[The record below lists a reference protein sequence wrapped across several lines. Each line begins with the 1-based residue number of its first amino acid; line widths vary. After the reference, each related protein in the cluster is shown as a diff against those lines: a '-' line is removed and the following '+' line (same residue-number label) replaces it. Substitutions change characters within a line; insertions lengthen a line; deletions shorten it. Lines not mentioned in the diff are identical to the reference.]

1 MNLESAIHFENVSKR
16 FVYDVD
22 EARSIFETVTST
34 LSRKKRSVRELW
46 AVKDASFKVLP
57 GQSLGIIGRNGSGKS
72 TVLKLA
78 SGIIQPS
85 SGRVIVRGRL
95 SALLE
100 LGAGFHADLTGREN
114 IYLNASILGMSRDD
128 VDKCYDEIVD
138 FSELSEF
145 IHMPVKHYSSGMY
158 MRLGF
163 SVAVHLDPDI
173 LIIDEILAVGDQ
185 SFQNKCIDRIYHLK
199 RKGTTIVFVSH
210 NLNTIRNLCSDLIW
224 MDKGQL
230 MVVAPTNEVIS
241 QYQQHLFQDDLEA
254 SPSEAN
260 VGQFKHWGSREIEI
274 SRVRFMNGLGE
285 EADTFELGQ
294 EFTVEIS
301 YSAHQNISEPE
312 FGLAIFRQDG
322 VQITGPNNRLDG
334 FPIREVS
341 GTGTIRYHLEK
352 LPLLPGTYNV
362 TVAIHDSRLPKAYDF
377 HEEAYSFRVISTGSF
392 SLQGVV
398 ELPATWEHESIG
410 VRKQKDLPQP
420 AP

>member
-1 MNLESAIHFENVSKR
+1 
-16 FVYDVD
+16 
-22 EARSIFETVTST
+22 
-34 LSRKKRSVRELW
+34 
-46 AVKDASFKVLP
+46 
-57 GQSLGIIGRNGSGKS
+57 
-72 TVLKLA
+72 
-78 SGIIQPS
+78 
-85 SGRVIVRGRL
+85 
-95 SALLE
+95 
-100 LGAGFHADLTGREN
+100 
-114 IYLNASILGMSRDD
+114 MSRDD
-128 VDKCYDEIVD
+128 VDKRYNEIVD

-163 SVAVHLDPDI
+163 SVAVHVDPDI

-199 RKGTTIVFVSH
+199 KKGTTIVFVSH
-210 NLNTIRNLCSDLIW
+210 NLNTVRNLCSDLIW

-254 SPSEAN
+254 SPSKAN
-260 VGQFKHWGSREIEI
+260 VGQFKRWGSGEIEI
-274 SRVRFMNGLGE
+274 SRVQFMNGQGE

-294 EFTVEIS
+294 EFAVEIS
-301 YSAHQNISEPE
+301 YNAKQNIAEPE

-341 GTGTIRYHLEK
+341 GTGTIRYHLEE

-398 ELPATWEHESIG
+398 ELPATWEHVSETVEEQFNVS
-410 VRKQKDLPQP
+410 
-420 AP
+420 

>member
-1 MNLESAIHFENVSKR
+1 MSVESAIHFENVSKR

-34 LSRKKRSVRELW
+34 LSRKKKSQVRKLW

-57 GQSLGIIGRNGSGKS
+57 GQSFGIIGRNGSGKS

-85 SGRVIVRGRL
+85 SGRVIVRGRI

-128 VDKCYDEIVD
+128 VDKCYDEIID
-138 FSELSEF
+138 FSELGEF

-163 SVAVHLDPDI
+163 SVAVHVDPDI

-199 RKGTTIVFVSH
+199 KKGTTIVFVSH
-210 NLNTIRNLCSDLIW
+210 NLNTVRNLCSDLIW

-241 QYQQHLFQDDLEA
+241 QYQQHLFQDDLGA
-254 SPSEAN
+254 SPSKAN
-260 VGQFKHWGSREIEI
+260 VGQFKRWGSGEIEI
-274 SRVRFMNGLGE
+274 SRVQFMNGQGE

-294 EFTVEIS
+294 EFAVEIS
-301 YSAHQNISEPE
+301 YNAKQNIAEPE

-341 GTGTIRYHLEK
+341 GTGTIRYHLEE

-398 ELPATWEHESIG
+398 ELPATWEHVSETVEEQFNVS
-410 VRKQKDLPQP
+410 
-420 AP
+420 